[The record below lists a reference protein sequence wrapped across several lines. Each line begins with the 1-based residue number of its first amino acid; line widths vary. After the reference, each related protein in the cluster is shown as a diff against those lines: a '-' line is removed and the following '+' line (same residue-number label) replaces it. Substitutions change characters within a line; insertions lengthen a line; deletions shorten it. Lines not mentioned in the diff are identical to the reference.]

1 MIRTKPTAN
10 TAHESLSRQFRH
22 QSWGP
27 PMSASP
33 TAASTAASRSG
44 SQSLFPPRQRNT
56 QSLAFG
62 MGADKAVEL
71 LEQFPV
77 LASKKYHPPQG
88 MDPAKFCSGDKGG
101 SGYYP
106 LAFFLWKNFDTCW
119 LERVYAL
126 DPKALWK
133 KQGPKFRSMLHLMC
147 HIGGASIPTLLWL
160 LEKEDQC
167 TVPNSLKAEHLQP
180 DLRTDCILVISKA
193 RQSSSFSVELVTKLL
208 QPFAIWDDAAKL
220 SVLYQLVQGGCSDFI
235 LDIAVGRLG
244 PKKDKFEMNLATN
257 IHCDEATGEI
267 ERSLIFDDAMAKV
280 YEKFLAVIR
289 HLIVSCEAASMCG
302 DGWNRFF
309 RCLSRCGTLQS
320 VAFKDLPLRDLSRP
334 EAKECLGA
342 LRNYLA
348 SKPNTTKLD
357 IRFSEGSRFHS
368 MRVDGSIFSEM
379 ANSMSANSC
388 PGPVIN
394 CCTLQLY
401 RNVWINAVFFRTL
414 VPYVSQ
420 IRLESVNLMD
430 RSCDTQLQPKDGWS
444 QLERILCEVP
454 KNEKFVAVADIL
466 HLKTPTPSSCE
477 HKIVRL
483 DLALNTEADF
493 AYCNKSYDLTEG
505 FVAALKIPSLKEF
518 CFRVKYCSRRYEI
531 QVERLCQALGSNTS
545 IEKLPL
551 EGLLFRHPN
560 PGSIPSLIYQSI
572 QQNTSLRTL
581 SVCGDMRAS
590 TLAPNENDDDS
601 SLASNENDDSSTLDP
616 PENDDGFCLHY
627 VDIFAFAKIQY
638 VLSMDPKDLCT
649 VAANIKNASA
659 FVQILVCTI
668 EHRISTERQA
678 LYGMKGLLPS
688 LQSTYIEPV
697 GLASLFSSLRQNVVT
712 WCPAAL
718 GQHATDTVS
727 ILYELLS
734 DKPHLWC
741 LPPSS
746 GIGSALVERRK
757 RKRGGNL

>member
-1 MIRTKPTAN
+1 
-10 TAHESLSRQFRH
+10 
-22 QSWGP
+22 
-27 PMSASP
+27 MSAAAT
-33 TAASTAASRSG
+33 TAVSTAAARSG

-77 LASKKYHPPQG
+77 LASKKYRPPQG
-88 MDPAKFCSGDKGG
+88 MDPTKLCSGDKGG

-106 LAFFLWKNFDTCW
+106 LAFFLWKSFDTCW

-160 LEKEDQC
+160 LEKEDQS

-466 HLKTPTPSSCE
+466 HLKTPSSCE
-477 HKIVRL
+477 HKIVGVE
-483 DLALNTEADF
+483 LAELENGDESYDITEA
-493 AYCNKSYDLTEG
+493 
-505 FVAALKIPSLKEF
+505 FVAALKMPSMKEI
-518 CFRVKYCSRRYEI
+518 CFRTTTDRRRYSI
-531 QVERLCQALGSNTS
+531 SVERLCQALKSNTTM
-545 IEKLPL
+545 EKLSL
-551 EGLLFRHPN
+551 EGLWFCHTN
-560 PGSIPSLIYQSI
+560 PVLIPSLIYQSI
-572 QQNTSLRTL
+572 PQHTSLQTL
-581 SVCGDMRAS
+581 SVCGDMYAHVGAFCLRYVDVYAS
-590 TLAPNENDDDS
+590 TKI
-601 SLASNENDDSSTLDP
+601 
-616 PENDDGFCLHY
+616 HY
-627 VDIFAFAKIQY
+627 A
-638 VLSMDPKDLCT
+638 LSMDSHDLRS
-649 VAANIKNASA
+649 VASNIKTTSA

-668 EHRISTERQA
+668 EHRMAYNERQGV
-678 LYGMKGLLPS
+678 YRMQNLLPS
-688 LQSTYIEPV
+688 FGADLLSNDPLQRLNRIFPI
-697 GLASLFSSLRQNVVT
+697 LKQNVGS
-712 WCPAAL
+712 WCPAAIV
-718 GQHATDTVS
+718 QHETDTVS
-727 ILYELLS
+727 ILYELLL
-734 DKPHLWC
+734 DKPRVWC
-741 LPPSS
+741 LPASS
-746 GIGSALVERRK
+746 GIGPKLVEGRK
-757 RKRGGNL
+757 RKRGVNL